1 MGKEKRTAAA
11 LTENPARALVAT
23 LLEVLKFTCKVVKR
37 ERERENTFCQHHYQR
52 NREFFSDRIRD
63 NEKEVRFVTDCISMT
78 NSKTA
83 LFSSAKRDV
92 STTASPIKHFPTSRA
107 RSIYARECD
116 VAFPFATSHQKPAS
130 NNTLLIRAKI
140 IFFAVLA

>member
-52 NREFFSDRIRD
+52 NREFSDRIRD

-92 STTASPIKHFPTSRA
+92 STTASPIKHPNLACEKYLCA
-107 RSIYARECD
+107 RMRRRISVRD
-116 VAFPFATSHQKPAS
+116 VASKARIK
-130 NNTLLIRAKI
+130 
-140 IFFAVLA
+140 